1 MFVCFFPDSEL
12 DRIVWHKLGNYLVA
26 PAAWQN
32 YLQSQDA
39 PDRAVDNLDFAKFQ
53 AIEDN

>member
-1 MFVCFFPDSEL
+1 MFVCFFADSEL
-12 DRIVWHKLGNYLVA
+12 NGIVGHKLGNYSVA

-39 PDRAVDNLDFAKFQ
+39 LDRAVDNLDLAKLQ
-53 AIEDN
+53 AIDDN